1 MAYDPEAKNKRVPLG
16 DWLKYSGNQDTCSR
30 RKIKK
35 CTANWKRSG
44 AALVDFETRDLDD
57 LFRFVR
63 KKCDTETKENE
74 SADFVGCFL
83 AGGYSY

>member
-1 MAYDPEAKNKRVPLG
+1 MSSFLGLDAESGTQEQVHVIFHIGNAADPEVVHEDLG
-16 DWLKYSGNQDTCSR
+16 PV
-30 RKIKK
+30 
-35 CTANWKRSG
+35 G

-63 KKCDTETKENE
+63 KKCATETKENE

-83 AGGYSY
+83 TWGYSY

>member
-1 MAYDPEAKNKRVPLG
+1 MLGEFEKEVERCWLILKRG
-16 DWLKYSGNQDTCSR
+16 TSIICSGSY
-30 RKIKK
+30 
-35 CTANWKRSG
+35 G
-44 AALVDFETRDLDD
+44 
-57 LFRFVR
+57 

>member
-1 MAYDPEAKNKRVPLG
+1 MLG
-16 DWLKYSGNQDTCSR
+16 EFEKEVE
-30 RKIKK
+30 
-35 CTANWKRSG
+35 RS
-44 AALVDFETRDLDD
+44 VDFETRDLDD

>member
-1 MAYDPEAKNKRVPLG
+1 EENKEMLG
-16 DWLKYSGNQDTCSR
+16 EFEKEVE
-30 RKIKK
+30 
-35 CTANWKRSG
+35 RS
-44 AALVDFETRDLDD
+44 VDFETRDLDD